1 MYYFIYVLWFMFLV
15 VVNQMRRRWTIFK
28 IFKSKISSS
37 LSSKASESLNNS
49 IYYSFSSYNM
59 PACNVNMSPTMF
71 TFPYH
76 FLVALVVGLPMGSI
90 VLLSPTII
98 ALVWSH
104 YS

>member
-15 VVNQMRRRWTIFK
+15 VVNQMRRRWT

-59 PACNVNMSPTMF
+59 PACNVNMSPSMF

-76 FLVALVVGLPMGSI
+76 FLVALVVGLHMGSI